1 MPGTEEKDMNFTQ
14 GTRGI
19 IRALAIVVSVALPL
33 AAITI
38 SEADARVG
46 GGGSS
51 GSRGSRT
58 YSAPPSTTTAP
69 GAAQPMNRSFTQPG
83 TPGVGAP
90 AAAGAASKGGFFN
103 RPGMGML
110 GGLAAGFLGAG
121 LLGMLFGGGLFS
133 GLGSLSSIIGLLLQ
147 VGLIIIVVRLA
158 MSWWQRRHTPAS
170 AYATGPAATGG
181 PGGPTEGPGAQTSF
195 RSGMGFGLGSG
206 SAPLEIGPT
215 DYEAFERL
223 LGEVQA
229 AWSNEDVEKLHTL
242 ATPEMVSYFSKDL
255 EENKTRNDVNKVSD
269 VKLLQGD
276 LAEAWREGET
286 DYASVAMRFSLVDKT
301 LERGTGRVV
310 AGSDTP
316 VEATEVWTF
325 ARRRGGN
332 WELSAIQQTN

>member
-1 MPGTEEKDMNFTQ
+1 MNFSQ

-19 IRALAIVVSVALPL
+19 VRALAIVLSVALPL
-33 AAITI
+33 AVAI

-46 GGGSS
+46 GGSSS

-58 YSAPPSTTTAP
+58 FSAPPSTTTAP
-69 GAAQPMNRSFTQPG
+69 GTAQPMNRTFTQPG

-90 AAAGAASKGGFFN
+90 AAGAANKGGFFN

-133 GLGSLSSIIGLLLQ
+133 GLGGLSSIIGLLLQ
-147 VGLIIIVVRLA
+147 IALIVIVVRLA
-158 MSWWQRRHTPAS
+158 MSWWQRRQTPAS
-170 AYATGPAATGG
+170 AYAGAS
-181 PGGPTEGPGAQTSF
+181 TEGPGAQTSF
-195 RSGMGFGLGSG
+195 RSGLGGFGLGS
-206 SAPLEIGPT
+206 SQPPLEIQPA

-223 LGEVQA
+223 LGEIQA
-229 AWSNEDVEKLHTL
+229 AWSNEDVAKLHTL

-255 EENKTRNDVNKVSD
+255 EENKANNDVNKVTD

-286 DYASVAMRFSLVDKT
+286 DFASVAMRFSLVDKT
-301 LERGTGRVV
+301 LERTTGRLVS
-310 AGSDTP
+310 GSETP
-316 VEATEVWTF
+316 IEATEVWTF
-325 ARRRGGN
+325 ARRRGAD
-332 WELSAIQQTN
+332 WELSAIQQTS

>member
-1 MPGTEEKDMNFTQ
+1 MNFTQ
-14 GTRGI
+14 TARGI
-19 IRALAIVVSVALPL
+19 VRAMAIVLSVAVPL
-33 AAITI
+33 AITI
-38 SEADARVG
+38 EAADARVG

-69 GAAQPMNRSFTQPG
+69 GTAQPMNRTFTQPG
-83 TPGVGAP
+83 TPAAGAP
-90 AAAGAASKGGFFN
+90 ATANKGGFFN

-133 GLGSLSSIIGLLLQ
+133 GLGGLSSIIGLLLQ
-147 VGLIIIVVRLA
+147 IALIVIVVRLA
-158 MSWWQRRHTPAS
+158 MLWWQRRNAPAS
-170 AYATGPAATGG
+170 AYANAPAASGPA
-181 PGGPTEGPGAQTSF
+181 EGPGAQTSF
-195 RSGMGFGLGSG
+195 RSGLGGFGLGS
-206 SAPLEIGPT
+206 SQPALEIQPA

-229 AWSNEDVEKLHTL
+229 AWSNEDVAKLHTL

-255 EENKTRNDVNKVSD
+255 EENKARNDVNKVSD

-301 LERGTGRVV
+301 LERTTGRLV
-310 AGSDTP
+310 AGSETP
-316 VEATEVWTF
+316 IEATEVWTF
-325 ARRRGGN
+325 ARRRGGD